1 MASMLKIHLKTGTQE
16 LLVSGDSV
24 IIPRMGEEIINHN
37 KEYETVACV
46 QYKFYNEGFVIDVYT
61 NKSL

>member
-1 MASMLKIHLKTGTQE
+1 M
-16 LLVSGDSV
+16 
-24 IIPRMGEEIINHN
+24 NHN
-37 KEYETVACV
+37 KEYETVANV